1 MTQFSFIFPSFD
13 DHYHSPFHNIYLQT
27 EIYIILRTKLTREA
41 LSLAILEIHLQRR
54 KKKLKVFMVDQACHL

>member
-1 MTQFSFIFPSFD
+1 MIQFSFIFPSFN
-13 DHYHSPFHNIYLQT
+13 DHYHGPFHTIYLQT

-54 KKKLKVFMVDQACHL
+54 KKKIESFYRG